1 VAGHVI
7 TRWKTRRPT
16 VAQDIVPIT
25 LALTEGDLVTLWAPR
40 WREDGEEWEAFL
52 GDDDHVFVFADAAD
66 LAAWVRTS
74 DADGTP
80 HDLLDHPAW
89 SVVGGLSVDE
99 LTPEDIQRYDVI
111 GAPELVADEPDTW
124 SVDDLAEIT
133 AMVRSLADVCE
144 LGTVT
149 EILDSTPAFAAL
161 GNGVVAFG
169 GREGAALWTD
179 LADVVAERWD
189 EVLDALDSLVRVP
202 EVDTELAAKLRA
214 TATPAGGDLD
224 AATTDA
230 VDDDADGPEDE
241 PRSGSQEDA
250 GNLPADAD
258 AVASD
263 PQDSAVS
270 GSLADAP
277 DDLRTGTA
285 GESLHSDLVD
295 ASEEPAPGFWE
306 DVGIDPISI
315 LSSEG
320 EVITLRCFLD
330 DEPVFLGRGGRI
342 DVFPSARALR
352 TWIAGEGADGHD
364 LAEVSTWSE
373 VTTAAI
379 GGDLE
384 VEIAPENRYVFVGL
398 ADDLLEGPQSV
409 DPAQLELGVELL
421 LDAADW
427 AGDEVTREA
436 LATSESLGWL
446 VSFVL
451 RPDPNRLTPS
461 PPFQREATRWRELE
475 DRFLGRLRH
484 P

>member
-1 VAGHVI
+1 VAAHVI

-52 GDDDHVFVFADAAD
+52 GDDDHVFAFADAAD
-66 LAAWVRTS
+66 LAAWIRTS
-74 DADGTP
+74 DADGTQ
-80 HDLLDHPAW
+80 HDLVDHPAW
-89 SVVGGLSVDE
+89 AVVGALSVDE

-111 GAPELVADEPDTW
+111 GTPELVADEPDTW
-124 SVDDLAEIT
+124 TVDDLAEIT
-133 AMVRSLADVCE
+133 AMVRSLADVCD
-144 LGTVT
+144 LTSVT
-149 EILDSTPAFAAL
+149 AILDSTRAFAAL
-161 GNGVVAFG
+161 GQGVAAFG
-169 GREGAALWTD
+169 GRDGAALWSE
-179 LADVVAERWD
+179 LADVVSERWD
-189 EVLDALDSLVRVP
+189 EVLDALDALIRIPV
-202 EVDTELAAKLRA
+202 VDTELAAKLRA
-214 TATPAGGDLD
+214 TATPVTGDLD
-224 AATTDA
+224 AATSDA
-230 VDDDADGPEDE
+230 EDDPEDE
-241 PRSGSQEDA
+241 PHSGSLEDA
-250 GNLPADAD
+250 ENLPSDPD
-258 AVASD
+258 AVATD
-263 PQDSAVS
+263 PQDSAVA
-270 GSLADAP
+270 GPLADAP
-277 DDLRTGTA
+277 DDLRSGTA
-285 GESLHSDLVD
+285 GESLRSDLVD
-295 ASEEPAPGFWE
+295 EAEEPEPGFWE
-306 DVGIDPISI
+306 NVGIDPIAI
-315 LSSEG
+315 LSGEG

-352 TWIAGEGADGHD
+352 TWIAGEGSDGHD
-364 LAEVSTWSE
+364 LAEVTTWSE
-373 VTTAAI
+373 VVTAAV

-384 VEIAPENRYVFVGL
+384 VEIAPENRYAFTGL
-398 ADDLLEGPQSV
+398 AEDLLEGPQAV

-475 DRFLGRLRH
+475 DRLLGRLRH